1 VITTI
6 IAQTTR
12 PLFEWD
18 WVVRNLDRIW
28 DQTVQHLVLT
38 AIPVGAGFIIS
49 LGLAAV
55 ALRYRR
61 AYEPIATVGGVLYTI
76 PSLAAFALLIIF
88 FGRTA
93 TALVALTTYTILIF
107 VRNIVTGIEGVP
119 DDVREA
125 ATGMGYTPRRRFLEI
140 ELPIALPVIIAG
152 FRIATVTV
160 VGLVTVTALLG
171 LGGLGRFI
179 LDGFRVSIPLPTAIL
194 VGTALSVVLAVVL
207 DGLFLAAQRLLTP
220 WAERAAGAG

>member
-1 VITTI
+1 ML
-6 IAQTTR
+6 AQTTR
-12 PLFEWD
+12 PLFEWA
-18 WVVRNLDRIW
+18 WVMRNLDRIW
-28 DQTVQHLVLT
+28 DQTVQHLLLT
-38 AIPVGAGFIIS
+38 AIPVGAGFLIS
-49 LGLAAV
+49 LALAAL

-61 AYEPIATVGGVLYTI
+61 AYEPIATAGGVLYTI

-88 FGRTA
+88 LGRLE

-119 DDVREA
+119 QDVREA
-125 ATGMGYTPRRRFLEI
+125 ATGMGYTRRRLFLEI

-171 LGGLGRFI
+171 LGGLGKFI

-194 VGTALSVVLAVVL
+194 VGTALSVALAAVL
-207 DGLFLAAQRLLTP
+207 DGIFLAAQRVLTP
-220 WAERAAGAG
+220 WAERAAGTG